1 MAVGVPK
8 TGVNPANFVD
18 TADQATDALDV
29 PAAFT
34 ACTVKIY
41 EVAGLSPLTVR
52 TPEPDWLTKPVIPP
66 GEDVAI
72 YLAAGPP
79 LPAASAVNATV
90 TEVELAATTDAI
102 EGALGA

>member
-1 MAVGVPK
+1 MARK
-8 TGVNPANFVD
+8 
-18 TADQATDALDV
+18 
-29 PAAFT
+29 
-34 ACTVKIY
+34 VKLY

-66 GEDVAI
+66 GDDVAM

-79 LPAASAVNATV
+79 RPAASAVNATV
-90 TEVELAATTDAI
+90 TDVELVATTDAI